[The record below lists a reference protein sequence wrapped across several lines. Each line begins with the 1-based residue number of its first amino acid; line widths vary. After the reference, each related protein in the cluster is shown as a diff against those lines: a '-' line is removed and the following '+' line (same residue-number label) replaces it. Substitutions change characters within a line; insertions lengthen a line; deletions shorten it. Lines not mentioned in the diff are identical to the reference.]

1 MSFLIGIFTGIFGGI
16 AGVGGGAVMVPL
28 MVALLK
34 ISQHKAHGTSLLALV
49 FTGIMGAISYGVNG
63 SIDLVAVG
71 LIVSTAMF
79 TSRAGVR
86 VCHALPEGKLRRYY
100 GAFAIIVALSL
111 LLKPYLPHLAH
122 PVTGWTKV
130 VLLLLTGAVTGFQS
144 GMMGGGGGVV
154 MVPILV
160 LMGGFGQHLAQGI
173 SLAVMIPVGC
183 IGALSY
189 VRLGLFEGHLL
200 KGLIPGILAGT
211 YAGASVAHLLPD
223 NALRIIFSIIIA
235 ALGIRSYRS
244 ASSCELSPKSQ
255 NE

>member
-1 MSFLIGIFTGIFGGI
+1 
-16 AGVGGGAVMVPL
+16 
-28 MVALLK
+28 
-34 ISQHKAHGTSLLALV
+34 
-49 FTGIMGAISYGVNG
+49 
-63 SIDLVAVG
+63 
-71 LIVSTAMF
+71 
-79 TSRAGVR
+79 
-86 VCHALPEGKLRRYY
+86 
-100 GAFAIIVALSL
+100 
-111 LLKPYLPHLAH
+111 
-122 PVTGWTKV
+122 
-130 VLLLLTGAVTGFQS
+130 
-144 GMMGGGGGVV
+144 

-160 LMGGFGQHLAQGI
+160 LMGGFGQHLAQGD
-173 SLAVMIPVGC
+173 LPCRHDPTVGC